1 MKRVKRVLAL
11 LAAFALVL
19 AMAVPALADGA
30 NQYTI
35 SVPAGS
41 SHTYKVYQIFTGDY
55 SKEGTTNKLSNVK
68 WGQNSKNRDEG
79 VDAGGK
85 VSENVLNR
93 LAAVVSGS
101 DAEKLAVIEEYA
113 DLNSKEVATVTHS
126 NSAKVA
132 PGYYLFKDTTAT
144 AENEVYITEVVGDVI
159 IKAKNSNVPGFEKK
173 LKDKNDTTDNDFG
186 DWQDVAD
193 HDIGDAIPF
202 KLEGTVPADY
212 TEYTSYYFAF
222 HDEEEAGLTFNSNSV
237 KVYVDDTEI
246 KTGFEVK
253 TSNFAQGEDCTFEVI
268 FNDLKQISEVHAGS
282 VIRVEYTSTLNPN
295 AVIGGNGNLNKA
307 QLEYSNNPRDTS
319 SKDKTVWDNVVVFT
333 YQVVVNKYANSVA
346 ENNKLKGAEFTL
358 TKKLKDGTTKDIAV
372 AKSQDGVR
380 FTFKGLDDGEYTLTE
395 TVTPEGYNTIDPI
408 TFTVAATHGT
418 EWNGEDVRG
427 NLITAFTGNAASEEI
442 TFTPDKG
449 TGALTTNV
457 INKSGTTLPST
468 GGMGTTV
475 FYVVGGGLM
484 AVAVV
489 LLVTKKR
496 MENKR

>member
-19 AMAVPALADGA
+19 AMAVPAFADGA
-30 NQYTI
+30 NQGTI

-41 SHTYKVYQIFTGDY
+41 SHTYKIYQIFTGDY
-55 SKEGTTNKLSNVK
+55 SNGKLSNVK
-68 WGQNSKNRDEG
+68 WGQNSKNREG
-79 VDAGGK
+79 ASVGGK
-85 VSENVLNR
+85 VSEDVLNQ
-93 LAAVVSGS
+93 LAAVVNDS
-101 DAEKLAVIEEYA
+101 DAKKLEVIEKYA
-113 DLNSKEVATVTHS
+113 DLDNKEFATVTHS

-132 PGYYLFKDTTAT
+132 PGYYLFKDTTTT
-144 AENEVYITEVVGDVI
+144 AENEVYITEVVGDVT

-173 LKDKNDTTDNDFG
+173 LKDKNDTTDNNFS

-193 HDIGDAIPF
+193 HDIGDVIPF

-222 HDEEEAGLTFNSNSV
+222 HDEEESGLTFNSNSI
-237 KVYVDDTEI
+237 KVYVDDAEI

-253 TSNFAQGEDCTFEVI
+253 TSTTDSCSFEVV
-268 FNDLKQISEVHAGS
+268 FSNLKDINAVHAGS
-282 VIRVEYTSTLNPN
+282 KIRVEYTSTLKAN

-307 QLEYSNNPRDTS
+307 QLEYSNNPRDTN

-346 ENNKLKGAEFTL
+346 ENNKLPGAEFTL
-358 TKKLKDGTTKDIAV
+358 TKKLNGDTTKVIAAV
-372 AKSQDGVR
+372 KSEDGVR

-408 TFTVAATHGT
+408 TFNVTANH
-418 EWNGEDVRG
+418 E
-427 NLITAFTGNAASEEI
+427 ITWDGTGNRDTLLKSLTGNKVTGEI
-442 TFTPDKG
+442 TFAENAKVNGSLVTDI
-449 TGALTTNV
+449 
-457 INKSGTTLPST
+457 INKSGTVLPST

>member
-19 AMAVPALADGA
+19 AMAVPAWADGA

-35 SVPAGS
+35 SVPTGS
-41 SHTYKVYQIFTGDY
+41 SHAYKIYQIFTGDY
-55 SKEGTTNKLSNVK
+55 SAGKLSNVK
-68 WGQNSKNRDEG
+68 WGQNSKNREG
-79 VDAGGK
+79 ASVGNK
-85 VSENVLNR
+85 VSEDVLNQ
-93 LAAVVSGS
+93 LAAVVNDS
-101 DAEKLAVIEEYA
+101 DAKKLEVIEKYA
-113 DLNSKEVATVTHS
+113 DLDNKEFATVTHS

-144 AENEVYITEVVGDVI
+144 AENEVYITEVVGNVL

-173 LKDKNDTTDNDFG
+173 LKDTNDTEGTTT

-193 HDIGDAIPF
+193 HDIGDEIPF
-202 KLEGTVPADY
+202 KLEGTVPDDY
-212 TEYTSYYFAF
+212 VEYDSYYFAF
-222 HDEEEAGLTFNSNSV
+222 HDEEEAGLTFNPESV
-237 KVYVDDTEI
+237 KVYVNNTEI
-246 KTGFEVK
+246 KTGFELK
-253 TSNFAQGEDCTFEVI
+253 TKTKTTITDDCSFEVV
-268 FNDLKQISEVHAGS
+268 FSNLKDIAAVQAGS
-282 VIRVEYTSTLNPN
+282 TIRVEYTATLNEN
-295 AVIGGNGNLNKA
+295 AVIGDNGNLNKA
-307 QLEYSNNPRDTS
+307 QLEYSNKPSVTDSRG
-319 SKDKTVWDNVVVFT
+319 KTVWDNVVVFT

-346 ENNKLKGAEFTL
+346 EDNKLAGAEFTL
-358 TKKLKDGTTKDIAV
+358 TKKLEGGTTKDIAV
-372 AKSQDGVR
+372 VKSPDGKQ
-380 FTFKGLDDGEYTLTE
+380 FTFKGLDDGVYTLTE

-408 TFTVAATHGT
+408 TFKVSANHAITWDGT
-418 EWNGEDVRG
+418 GDRNTLLKSLSG
-427 NLITAFTGNAASEEI
+427 NPVTGEI
-442 TFTPDKG
+442 TFTSDKG

>member
-11 LAAFALVL
+11 LVALALVL
-19 AMAVPALADGA
+19 AMAVPAWADGA
-30 NQYTI
+30 NQGTI

-41 SHTYKVYQIFTGDY
+41 SHTYKIYQIFTGDY
-55 SKEGTTNKLSNVK
+55 SNGKLSNVK
-68 WGQNSKNRDEG
+68 WGQNSKNRE
-79 VDAGGK
+79 DASVGGK
-85 VSENVLNR
+85 VSEDVLNQ
-93 LAAVVSGS
+93 LAAVVNDS
-101 DAEKLAVIEEYA
+101 DAKKLEVIEKYA
-113 DLNSKEVATVTHS
+113 DLDNKEFATVTHS

-132 PGYYLFKDTTAT
+132 PGYYLFKDTTTT
-144 AENEVYITEVVGDVI
+144 AENEVYITEVVGDVT

-173 LKDKNDTTDNDFG
+173 LKDTNDTEGTTT

-193 HDIGDAIPF
+193 HDIGDKIPF
-202 KLEGTVPADY
+202 KLEGTVPDDY
-212 TEYTSYYFAF
+212 VEYDSYYFAF
-222 HDEEEAGLTFNSNSV
+222 HDEEEAGLTFNPDSV
-237 KVYVDDTEI
+237 RVYVNDTEI
-246 KTGFEVK
+246 TTGFELK
-253 TSNFAQGEDCTFEVI
+253 TKTKTTITDDCSFEVV
-268 FNDLKQISEVHAGS
+268 FSNLKDIKAVQAGS
-282 VIRVEYTSTLNPN
+282 KIRVEYTATLNEN

-307 QLEYSNNPRDTS
+307 QLEYSNKPSVTDSRG
-319 SKDKTVWDNVVVFT
+319 KTVWDNVVVFT
-333 YQVVVNKYANSVA
+333 YQVVVNKYANSVG
-346 ENNKLKGAEFTL
+346 ENNKLPGAEFTL
-358 TKKLKDGTTKDIAV
+358 TKKLNNGKTKKIDV
-372 AKSQDGVR
+372 VKSEEGKK
-380 FTFKGLDDGEYTLTE
+380 FTFKGLDDGVYTLTE

-408 TFTVAATHGT
+408 TFTVTATHVT
-418 EWNGEDVRG
+418 EWDGKGVRG
-427 NLITAFTGNAASEEI
+427 DLITAFTGNAASGDI

>member
-11 LAAFALVL
+11 LAALALVL
-19 AMAVPALADGA
+19 AMAVPAFADKA
-30 NQYTI
+30 NLYTI

-41 SHTYKVYQIFTGDY
+41 NHTYQVYQIFTGDY
-55 SKEGTTNKLSNVK
+55 SSDGKLSNIK
-68 WGQNSKNRDEG
+68 WGKNSNSREG
-79 VDAGGK
+79 ANVGSK
-85 VSENVLNR
+85 VSEDVLNQ
-93 LAAVVSGS
+93 LAAVAGKT
-101 DAEKLAVIEEYA
+101 DEEKLAVIEQYA
-113 DLNSKEVATVTHS
+113 NLSENGMDTVSESKS
-126 NSAKVA
+126 IKVA
-132 PGYYLFKDTTAT
+132 AGYYLFKDTTT
-144 AENEVYITEVVGDVI
+144 GISGNTYIAEVVGNVS
-159 IKAKNSNVPGFEKK
+159 IKAKNSHVPGFEKK

-186 DWQDVAD
+186 GWQDVAD
-193 HDIGDAIPF
+193 HDIGDKIPF

-212 TEYTSYYFAF
+212 DAEYTSYYFAF
-222 HDEEEAGLTFNSNSV
+222 HDEEEAGLTFNKDSV
-237 KVYVDDTEI
+237 EVYVDDTKI
-246 KTGFEVK
+246 TAGFEVK
-253 TSNFAQGEDCTFEVI
+253 TSTNDGCSFEVV
-268 FNDLKQISEVHAGS
+268 FSDLKAIKDVHAGS
-282 VIRVEYTSTLNPN
+282 KIRVEYTATLNEN

-307 QLEYSNNPRDTS
+307 QLEYSNNPRD
-319 SKDKTVWDNVVVFT
+319 KDSRGKTVWDNVVVFT
-333 YQVVVNKYANSVA
+333 YQVVVNKYANSVG

-358 TKKLKDGTTKDIAV
+358 TKKLKDGTTKDITV

-395 TVTPEGYNTIDPI
+395 IVTPEGYNTIDPI
-408 TFTVAATHGT
+408 TFTVTATHGT
-418 EWNGEDVRG
+418 EWDGNGVRG
-427 NLITAFTGNAASEEI
+427 DLITAFTGKATSGEI

-457 INKSGTTLPST
+457 INKSGTVLPST